1 MIIMLPELWDF
12 MRLINDTSLY
22 EAKQSK
28 QYRLLKQVFSSSNG
42 HIIPPIAIP
51 YWSLFEDTDYIDS
64 LVNDNIPMKFVFDE
78 FTQSFIFK
86 NISTALISIEVIFK
100 KLSIENPNDTTMSE
114 YNNIARRTLQLI
126 RDNSSVDELAGVL
139 NGLNI

>member
-12 MRLINDTSLY
+12 MRLIHDTSLY

-28 QYRLLKQVFSSSNG
+28 QYRLLKQVFSSSNE

-86 NISTALISIEVIFK
+86 NISTALISIEVIYK
-100 KLSIENPNDTTMSE
+100 KLSIEHPNDTTMSE